1 MKLTQLRSFH
11 AVAQAGGFVAG
22 AGLINVSQPT
32 LTAQVLAL
40 EKEFDVE
47 LFYRR
52 NRRTEMTPAGRDL
65 HAITT
70 RMFAEEQEA
79 RQFLAE
85 SKGLRTGQLR
95 IGAVGPYHVTEMLSA
110 FSTRYP
116 GIGLSVAIGNSA
128 DVQRDLLDYRTEVA
142 VLAHIDEDERLLTI
156 PYRRHRVVIFARTD
170 HRLAGRKS
178 LAMADLHGERMI
190 AREEGS
196 TTRRAFEAAAKAA
209 GVAPEVFMEIGS
221 REAIREA
228 VIRGLGISY
237 VSEAEFVPDP
247 ALCWMPIRDA
257 EIYTYAHIVVLA
269 ERRNSRIIRA
279 FLDVVEVAQRQKRE
293 RTPSP
298 PAQRGEREGPVAK
311 RREGEVGTRSRNR
324 KGTRTTDSRPNAR
337 SK

>member
-22 AGLINVSQPT
+22 AGLLNVSQPT

-52 NRRTEMTPAGRDL
+52 NRRTELTPAGRDL

-116 GIGLSVAIGNSA
+116 GISLSVAIGNSA
-128 DVQRDLLDYRTEVA
+128 DVQRDLQRSDV
-142 VLAHIDEDERLLTI
+142 
-156 PYRRHRVVIFARTD
+156 RRP
-170 HRLAGRKS
+170 AGRS
-178 LAMADLHGERMI
+178 RGRERQ
-190 AREEGS
+190 RQS
-196 TTRRAFEAAAKAA
+196 QDHP
-209 GVAPEVFMEIGS
+209 PEPHPGRF
-221 REAIREA
+221 A
-228 VIRGLGISY
+228 LG
-237 VSEAEFVPDP
+237 
-247 ALCWMPIRDA
+247 
-257 EIYTYAHIVVLA
+257 A
-269 ERRNSRIIRA
+269 ER
-279 FLDVVEVAQRQKRE
+279 
-293 RTPSP
+293 PS
-298 PAQRGEREGPVAK
+298 
-311 RREGEVGTRSRNR
+311 
-324 KGTRTTDSRPNAR
+324 
-337 SK
+337 